1 MLATAVTKLPTG
13 DGWAFEFKWDGV
25 RALFDVSDTG
35 LRITSRTG
43 RDVTTTYPELAG
55 LAEGADDA
63 LVDGE
68 IVAIRD
74 GRPSFELLQSRM
86 NVRSAVEAR
95 RLAAGAP
102 VTFVAF
108 DLLRRYGVELTA
120 RPYSERRATMER
132 WLGERPDWTI
142 SPSFDDGPATEA
154 AARQHGLEGI
164 VAKRVDSAYRAGVRS
179 GDWAKLR
186 FVHTG
191 DFAVI
196 GWEASA
202 DRPDDLSSLILATW
216 TSAGPVYVG
225 KVGSGLSGALATA
238 VRRLLHDAP
247 SCVLADEPPASPGRV
262 AHWVRPEVVVE
273 VEFTERTDDG
283 RLRHPVL
290 RRLRSDKTVDQAQAD
305 A

>member
-43 RDVTTTYPELAG
+43 RDVTATYPELAG
-55 LAEGADDA
+55 LADGADDA

-68 IVAIRD
+68 IVAFRD
-74 GRPSFELLQSRM
+74 ERPSFELLQSRM
-86 NVRSAVEAR
+86 NVRSAAESR
-95 RLAAGAP
+95 RLAAATP

-108 DLLRRYGVELTA
+108 DLLRRYGVDLTA
-120 RPYSERRATMER
+120 RPYGERRATLER

-164 VAKRVDSAYRAGVRS
+164 VAKRVDSAYRAGIRS

-196 GWEASA
+196 GWEGSA

-216 TSAGPVYVG
+216 TSTGPVYVG

-238 VRRLLHDAP
+238 IRRLLHDAP

-290 RRLRSDKTVDQAQAD
+290 RRLRSDKTVEQTQAD